1 MQKREF
7 TTAFAAGT
15 DSNTNNAKDQ
25 NPPTMS
31 EVRNAPVTSN
41 QGATKR
47 SSKTRNNKESS
58 LKTTE
63 LRSVLF
69 VIVLQNI
76 HITFKDAL
84 LHYDFFT
91 YFFNIYLRKFW
102 RRGIRR

>member
-1 MQKREF
+1 MQKRDC

-25 NPPTMS
+25 NPLTMS

-47 SSKTRNNKESS
+47 FSRPDQEQRQTIRKE
-58 LKTTE
+58 TTE
-63 LRSVLF
+63 LTSVLF

-76 HITFKDAL
+76 HITFKDAQL
-84 LHYDFFT
+84 IMTFSHISFIST
-91 YFFNIYLRKFW
+91 
-102 RRGIRR
+102 

>member
-1 MQKREF
+1 MHHS
-7 TTAFAAGT
+7 FAPGT
-15 DSNTNNAKDQ
+15 DSNTNNAKEQ
-25 NPPTMS
+25 NPPAMS

-47 SSKTRNNKESS
+47 SSKTRNDKESF

-76 HITFKDAL
+76 HITFKDAV

-102 RRGIRR
+102 RRGISR

>member
-1 MQKREF
+1 MQKRDC

-47 SSKTRNNKESS
+47 SSRPDQEQ
-58 LKTTE
+58 TTE
-63 LRSVLF
+63 LASVLF

-76 HITFKDAL
+76 HITVKDAQL
-84 LHYDFFT
+84 IMTFSHISFIST
-91 YFFNIYLRKFW
+91 
-102 RRGIRR
+102 